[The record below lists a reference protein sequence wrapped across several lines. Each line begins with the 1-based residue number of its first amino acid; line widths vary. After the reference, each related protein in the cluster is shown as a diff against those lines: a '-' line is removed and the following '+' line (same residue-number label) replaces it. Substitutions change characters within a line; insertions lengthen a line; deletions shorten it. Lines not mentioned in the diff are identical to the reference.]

1 VDQQDGGS
9 VKDTMLKKTKAVW
22 GSMLSRCDANKKRI
36 TYKSYWGRGIKV
48 CERWL
53 KFENFLEDM
62 GLRPEGYVIDRI
74 DGNGNYELSNC
85 RWVTPEENRK
95 NRNLNI
101 SKYVYEIKKKEIKK
115 DSIKVDNTRLVNIDA
130 VYLRGCIYKIM
141 MKSEGLTIEKIAQ
154 EMGIFPF
161 TLRRFLKDTASRYTT
176 VMRLK
181 ILRWIELEEKENATS
196 AV

>member
-1 VDQQDGGS
+1 
-9 VKDTMLKKTKAVW
+9 
-22 GSMLSRCDANKKRI
+22 MLSRCDANKKQI

-101 SKYVYEIKKKEIKK
+101 SKYVYEIKRKEARKE
-115 DSIKVDNTRLVNIDA
+115 SIKVNNTRLINIDA
-130 VYLRGCIYKIM
+130 AHLRDCIHKIM
-141 MKSEGLTIEKIAQ
+141 MKTEGLTIEKVAQ
-154 EMGIFPF
+154 DIGISTY

-181 ILRWIELEEKENATS
+181 IWAWINKMEAL
-196 AV
+196 